1 MNTGLKS
8 IWRSLLAVVL
18 LLPALALA
26 ADPIWID
33 VRSAEE
39 WQSGHLEQALHVPH
53 TEIGARITDITAD
66 KEAPIYLYCRSG
78 RRAGVAKEA
87 LEQRGYTNV
96 TNVGGYEQAK
106 AAVAG
111 ECEPASC

>member
-1 MNTGLKS
+1 MQVRLKS
-8 IWRSLLAVVL
+8 TWRSLLAGLL
-18 LLPALALA
+18 LLPVLALA

-33 VRSAEE
+33 VRSAGE

-53 TEIGARITDITAD
+53 TEIGDRIADITAD
-66 KEAPIYLYCRSG
+66 KDAPIYLYCRSG

-87 LEQRGYTNV
+87 LEKLGYTNV